1 MQRRK
6 NFTSPDRGQVKL
18 RSFTLIEL
26 LVVIAIIGILAAM
39 LLPALSKTK
48 EHSHNVQC
56 MSNHKQI
63 AISFLTYSNDY
74 KVLPNINTYYTYALR
89 KSQPMPA
96 YPNGMVLNKY
106 LDWRL
111 LNCTKSKKKTATA
124 GSIKE
129 GNGTLYKSNS
139 AQIGINNTMPAKAP
153 DRISHPSGK
162 LLLADTSWDRCS
174 NRDAGTCRF
183 LYGSNNSDVVFRHDK
198 YRSTVVG
205 FLDGHVMKVTLQKP
219 VLVNAD
225 TAPFWTTPYFGN
237 VYTTKM
243 GGLGRYNI
251 DAK

>member
-63 AISFLTYSNDY
+63 AMSFHTYSNDY
-74 KVLPNINTYYTYALR
+74 KVLPNTNAGYTYLVR
-89 KSQPMPA
+89 NTQPMGA
-96 YPNGMVLNKY
+96 YPNGMVLNKT

-124 GSIKE
+124 SSIKE
-129 GNGTLYKSNS
+129 GHGTLFKGLS
-139 AQIGINNTMPAKAP
+139 AQIGINTMMQSKAP

-162 LLLADTSWDRCS
+162 LLLADTSWDRCA
-174 NRDAGTCRF
+174 NRDSGACFFQWG
-183 LYGSNNSDVVFRHDK
+183 GMSDVVFRHDK
-198 YRSTVVG
+198 YRSTVVA

-225 TAPFWTTPYFGN
+225 TAPFWTTAYFGN
-237 VYTTKM
+237 TYTTKM
-243 GGLGRYNI
+243 GGLGRYNPA
-251 DAK
+251 AK

>member
-1 MQRRK
+1 MQRRN

-63 AISFLTYSNDY
+63 AMTFLTYSNDY
-74 KVLPNINTYYTYALR
+74 KVLPNTNRNYTYLAR
-89 KSQPMPA
+89 NTQPMGA
-96 YPNGMVLNKY
+96 YPNGMVLNKT

-111 LNCTKSKKKTATA
+111 LNCTKAKKKTATT
-124 GSIKE
+124 SSMKE
-129 GNGTLYKSNS
+129 GHGTLYSGLS
-139 AQIGINNTMPAKAP
+139 AQIGINTMMQSKAP

-162 LLLADTSWDRCS
+162 LLLADTSWDRCT
-174 NRDAGTCRF
+174 NRDSGTCYF
-183 LYGSNNSDVVFRHDK
+183 MYGGNNSDVVFRHDK
-198 YRSTVVG
+198 YRSTVVA

-225 TAPFWTTPYFGN
+225 TAPFWTTAYFGN
-237 VYTTKM
+237 KYTTKM
-243 GGLGRYNI
+243 GGLGRYNPA
-251 DAK
+251 AK

>member
-63 AISFLTYSNDY
+63 AMSFHTYSNDY
-74 KVLPNINTYYTYALR
+74 KVLPNTNKNYTYLAR
-89 KSQPMPA
+89 NSQKMGA
-96 YPNGMVLNKY
+96 YPNGMVLNKT

-111 LNCTKSKKKTATA
+111 LNCTKAKKKTATA
-124 GSIKE
+124 SSIKE
-129 GNGTLYKSNS
+129 GHGTLFKGLS
-139 AQIGINNTMPAKAP
+139 AQIGINTMMQSKAP

-162 LLLADTSWDRCS
+162 LLLADTSWDRCT
-174 NRDAGTCRF
+174 NRDSGTCYF
-183 LYGSNNSDVVFRHDK
+183 MYGGNNSDVVFRHDK
-198 YRSTVVG
+198 YRSTIVA
-205 FLDGHVMKVTLQKP
+205 FLDGHTMKVTLQKP

-225 TAPFWTTPYFGN
+225 TAPFWTTAYFGN
-237 VYTTKM
+237 KYTTKM
-243 GGLGRYNI
+243 GGLGRYNPA
-251 DAK
+251 AK